1 MTVVVVGFV
10 VKWLLRMYEF
20 LFLWWAWAEFLNFC
34 FPTVPAPMVIS
45 ISSDRSPSELYFLTF
60 FQGFFPG

>member
-34 FPTVPAPMVIS
+34 FPSAYGYIHFVRQVS
-45 ISSDRSPSELYFLTF
+45 F
-60 FQGFFPG
+60 